1 MSLALARKYRPRR
14 FADVAVQTHVATTLR
29 SAIEHDR
36 VAHAY
41 LFCGPRGTGKTTL
54 ARVLAMALN
63 CEQRRKDREPCGT
76 CQSCE
81 RIWAGSASLDVVEI
95 DAASNRGVDDA
106 RDLRE
111 RAMYAPTGDDRYK
124 VYIIDEAH
132 MLTKEAWNALLKII
146 EEPPP
151 RVVFVFATTEPQRIA
166 NAAAP
171 ILSRVQRFDLRRM
184 SPADVRERL
193 ASVLKSEKV
202 TSEPAALA
210 MLARAADGS
219 MRDALSLADQVLSL
233 GTGAVT
239 EALVRDTLGLVPDDE
254 ILALL
259 DIVAEHRAADVFTEV
274 ARLADQGADFG
285 LMLAGVTDALR
296 GELAIG
302 LGATASDLSERMR
315 DALTAAKG
323 RFTPTDVLRM
333 LNMAV
338 ELEPHFKRSAQQQLL
353 FEALLVRFALLDR
366 TVEIEAVLRGLSDS
380 GGVGGTPTIAPSR
393 ARAAAPASP
402 DRAPERA
409 RPPEK
414 VSERAAPH
422 EAYRAPSPRS
432 HPEPGAPPRDRDS
445 ARPMAASQAVAP
457 AAAPVVAAAPLADA
471 PVADSREALQPL
483 DINRLSARW
492 DDVVE
497 GVRAAGRGMVASS
510 LAESTPTGVVSG
522 IVAVQVPS
530 DTLAAAIE
538 NGTDAVVAA
547 LRTMFTGVKGV
558 MIASRVGSAETPRK
572 RMTESEV
579 IANRVA
585 TLRKGAPLLDAA
597 FDALDLRLID

>member
-63 CEQRRKDREPCGT
+63 CEDRRKDREPCGK

-106 RDLRE
+106 RELRE

-193 ASVLKSEKV
+193 ASVLKSEKM
-202 TSEPAALA
+202 TSEPDALA

-219 MRDALSLADQVLSL
+219 MRDALSLTDQVLSL

-239 EALVRDTLGLVPDDE
+239 VKLVRDTLGLVPDDE

-259 DIVAEHRAADVFTEV
+259 NIVAEHRAADVFTEV
-274 ARLADQGADFG
+274 ARLADNGADFG
-285 LMLAGVTDALR
+285 LMLAGFTDALR

-302 LGATASDLSERMR
+302 LGAKASDLSERMR
-315 DALTAAKG
+315 EALTVAKG
-323 RFTPTDVLRM
+323 RFSPVDLLRM

-338 ELEPHFKRSAQQQLL
+338 ELEPHFKRSGQQQLL
-353 FEALLVRFALLDR
+353 FETLLVRCALLDR
-366 TVEIEAVLRGLSDS
+366 TVDLEAVLRGLPES
-380 GGVGGTPTIAPSR
+380 GEGGGGGPPIAPSR
-393 ARAAAPASP
+393 GRAAAPVAP
-402 DRAPERA
+402 DRPGERAPERA
-409 RPPEK
+409 RPPEM
-414 VSERAAPH
+414 VSERAAPQ
-422 EAYRAPSPRS
+422 EEYTAPPKRS
-432 HPEPGAPPRDRDS
+432 QSSRPEPPMARDS
-445 ARPMAASQAVAP
+445 GRP
-457 AAAPVVAAAPLADA
+457 VAAAPATEVADAPIADA
-471 PVADSREALQPL
+471 PVADSVSPPQPL
-483 DINRLSARW
+483 DINRLAARW

-497 GVRAAGRGMVASS
+497 AVRAAGRGVVASS
-510 LAESTPTGVVSG
+510 LAESTPTSVADGVVT
-522 IVAVQVPS
+522 VLVPS
-530 DTLAAAIE
+530 ETLVSAID
-538 NGTDAVVAA
+538 NGSDAVVAA
-547 LRTMFTGVKGV
+547 LRGLFTGVKR
-558 MIASRVGSAETPRK
+558 IETASPDAGASAPRK
-572 RMTESEV
+572 RMTETEV